1 VAATLQ
7 LPDRIR
13 VRGAVMMCIGL
24 LTIDTVLHMWEVL
37 AASSTLD
44 TQEQKEEALNT
55 HCTGAGVQRWTETEA
70 SLAETEASLAACF
83 SVALLLPGYVVMAG
97 RGMR

>member
-1 VAATLQ
+1 MAATLQ

-24 LTIDTVLHMWEVL
+24 LTIDTVLHYVVL